1 MKCYHVKFKI
11 KPTLYNS
18 AKVKNKSLNFNIT
31 QFLRF
36 HETSAHTYVA
46 NMLVQMFPECR
57 ASIFVHEPFLGM
69 SSKKCPRRCSAN
81 EVNRFERNCLLAV
94 AFSDPSPHHFS
105 EKLLQESML
114 TLTIARRRR
123 WRVSF
128 IFYVLICIIY
138 STKIVHT
145 SRPEPW
151 WRVLWPRHISKHNF
165 VVMERERG
173 WSGKGKHIECYK
185 KVWWFYAIH
194 QLFRSLTLSTT
205 LHT

>member
-1 MKCYHVKFKI
+1 MSCFYICARTVPWNVLQEVSK
-11 KPTLYNS
+11 TL
-18 AKVKNKSLNFNIT
+18 LGERG
-31 QFLRF
+31 Q
-36 HETSAHTYVA
+36 
-46 NMLVQMFPECR
+46 
-57 ASIFVHEPFLGM
+57 PFRTKL
-69 SSKKCPRRCSAN
+69 PARRCIF
-81 EVNRFERNCLLAV
+81 RPL
-94 AFSDPSPHHFS
+94 PPHFS

-114 TLTIARRRR
+114 TFTIARRRR

-145 SRPEPW
+145 SRPESW
-151 WRVLWPRHISKHNF
+151 WRVLWARHISKHNF

-173 WSGKGKHIECYK
+173 WSEKGKHIECYK